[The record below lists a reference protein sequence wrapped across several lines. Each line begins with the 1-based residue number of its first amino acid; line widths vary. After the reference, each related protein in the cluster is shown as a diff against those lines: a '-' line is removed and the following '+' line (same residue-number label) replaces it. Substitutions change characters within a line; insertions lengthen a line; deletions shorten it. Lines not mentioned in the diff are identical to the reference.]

1 MVSQT
6 KQFNITTVQKVDI
19 LISKNQMQKMLYQ
32 YIKNFVWED

>member
-19 LISKNQMQKMLYQ
+19 LISKNQMQKMFYQ